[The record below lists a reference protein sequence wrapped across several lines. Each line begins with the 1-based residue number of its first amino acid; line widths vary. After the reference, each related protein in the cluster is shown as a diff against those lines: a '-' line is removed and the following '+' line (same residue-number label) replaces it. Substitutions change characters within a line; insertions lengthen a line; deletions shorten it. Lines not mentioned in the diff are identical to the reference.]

1 MFKSCDISLIYFCRT
16 MLPKYNMRVN
26 TQFHRLA
33 LQLLAR
39 FLNQGV
45 YENLRGYM
53 VSQQKMIGKNV
64 LHNLEYQYVY
74 TTNLKYVQQLFEVL
88 NVLCKLL
95 SVTMHSDQLIL
106 SGFKEHKKNIE
117 LPSIG
122 VKCMI
127 GFTCHL
133 FL

>member
-1 MFKSCDISLIYFCRT
+1 M
-16 MLPKYNMRVN
+16 
-26 TQFHRLA
+26 
-33 LQLLAR
+33 AR

-45 YENLRGYM
+45 YENFRGCM

-74 TTNLKYVQQLFEVL
+74 TTNLKYVQQLFEAL
-88 NVLCKLL
+88 KVLCKLL
-95 SVTMHSDQLIL
+95 SVTMHSYQLTL
-106 SGFKEHKKNIE
+106 SGFKEHKKNVE
-117 LPSIG
+117 LSSIA

-133 FL
+133 FLWKRVFKFNLFEKYSTQYIFILFTNHYISI

>member
-1 MFKSCDISLIYFCRT
+1 M
-16 MLPKYNMRVN
+16 VN
-26 TQFHRLA
+26 
-33 LQLLAR
+33 
-39 FLNQGV
+39 
-45 YENLRGYM
+45 
-53 VSQQKMIGKNV
+53 QQKMIGKNV

-74 TTNLKYVQQLFEVL
+74 TTNLKYVQQLFEAL

-95 SVTMHSDQLIL
+95 SVTMHSHQLIL

-117 LPSIG
+117 LQSIA

-127 GFTCHL
+127 SFTCHL